1 MCKVICLF
9 QKITRRLRVKR
20 DTNSCS
26 EQRPTLRPPLTPQQF
41 YLGVLISLAKVTF
54 LHSFPDPFVN
64 LI

>member
-1 MCKVICLF
+1 MCKVIYLF

-26 EQRPTLRPPLTPQQF
+26 EQRPPLTPQQF

-54 LHSFPDPFVN
+54 LHSLPDPFVN